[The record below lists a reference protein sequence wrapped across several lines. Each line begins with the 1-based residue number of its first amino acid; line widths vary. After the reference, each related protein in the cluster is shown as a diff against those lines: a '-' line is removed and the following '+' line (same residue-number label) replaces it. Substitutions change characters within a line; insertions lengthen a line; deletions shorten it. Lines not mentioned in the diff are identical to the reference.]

1 MTKEKV
7 SITLTD
13 SKLLNEL
20 LESEKLANEE
30 IEVFS
35 GMLDG
40 LTSGKFKKLTP
51 KQRDW
56 AEGIHCK
63 LNLDPGTVNL
73 VSSGQVKVTD
83 EQLEELKKFLEKAVG
98 PKMLRP
104 PGKPRR

>member
-1 MTKEKV
+1 MSKDKDV
-7 SITLTD
+7 KNTLTD
-13 SKLLNEL
+13 SKLLKEL
-20 LESEKLANEE
+20 IDSEKLNDEE
-30 IEVFS
+30 LEAFS

-40 LTSGKFKKLTP
+40 LTSGKGKKLTP

-56 AEGIHCK
+56 AEGIHCG

-83 EQLEELKKFLEKAVG
+83 AQREDLKKFLNTLG

-104 PGKPRR
+104 PGKK